1 MGRRIILLSD
11 GTGNSSASFWRTN
24 VWRMFEALDLSGDDQ
39 IAFYDDGVGT
49 SSFKPM
55 AILGGAFGFGLKR
68 NVIALYTFACR
79 NHRNSADELFGFGFS
94 RGAFTIR
101 VLMGLILDQ
110 GLIPSQK
117 LTETELEAE
126 AAQAYRRYHR
136 RHFHTNWWYISR
148 TVGGLFGYKPKDGHL
163 PPYPVP
169 KVRFL
174 GLWDTVAAYGLP
186 VDEMTRGVSQ
196 WIAPLELPN
205 HTLDPLVERACHAL
219 SLDDERTTFHPV
231 LWNERGQPPQPG
243 QPRYTKDEKITQV
256 WFAGVHA
263 NVGGGYPDDLL
274 AQIPLYWIM
283 EEAKVCGL
291 TFKRPPMIPD
301 AVTEANSAQDKDGR
315 LYDSRSGFGSYYR
328 FGPRRLSKLCNQIF
342 SRTLKDEVYVDRPKI
357 HESVLKR
364 IKNGAH
370 VYAPIGIPETYDV
383 VVTDTTNPTA
393 TLFRLEA
400 LPSALAAGS
409 AASETV
415 ATALARVHSERRVIW
430 PLVYLHSLLY
440 IVTVLTTALFIAFPL
455 SGRPDP
461 LNEIGPLR
469 WLSDVIRAVS
479 GFLPSWAS
487 DWFVGYA
494 SHPVQLIVFV
504 TTLSLLI
511 FATGRIASSTRDRM
525 ALLWKS
531 SLAQSIADPGSP
543 NSVLYRWGIY
553 LLNGLE
559 ICLKEYLIPAL
570 TAIVLIYAVVFG
582 GSHAAFNIFDDA
594 GLTCVGA
601 DKLLDVPEQG
611 VLISYKPSELCH
623 ASGYRIGRLDR
634 YLVWTNPEPA
644 ALAAEHPN
652 RVIGPQSCSPAVGV
666 PLKNGDVVTGPAGYS
681 TFHNRGG
688 GEVDLAPNHK
698 PLPTSSPSA

>member
-1 MGRRIILLSD
+1 M
-11 GTGNSSASFWRTN
+11 
-24 VWRMFEALDLSGDDQ
+24 
-39 IAFYDDGVGT
+39 
-49 SSFKPM
+49 
-55 AILGGAFGFGLKR
+55 
-68 NVIALYTFACR
+68 
-79 NHRNSADELFGFGFS
+79 
-94 RGAFTIR
+94 
-101 VLMGLILDQ
+101 
-110 GLIPSQK
+110 
-117 LTETELEAE
+117 
-126 AAQAYRRYHR
+126 
-136 RHFHTNWWYISR
+136 
-148 TVGGLFGYKPKDGHL
+148 
-163 PPYPVP
+163 
-169 KVRFL
+169 
-174 GLWDTVAAYGLP
+174 
-186 VDEMTRGVSQ
+186 
-196 WIAPLELPN
+196 
-205 HTLDPLVERACHAL
+205 
-219 SLDDERTTFHPV
+219 
-231 LWNERGQPPQPG
+231 
-243 QPRYTKDEKITQV
+243 
-256 WFAGVHA
+256 
-263 NVGGGYPDDLL
+263 GGY
-274 AQIPLYWIM
+274 
-283 EEAKVCGL
+283 
-291 TFKRPPMIPD
+291 MI
-301 AVTEANSAQDKDGR
+301 
-315 LYDSRSGFGSYYR
+315 SRSGFGSYYR

-688 GEVDLAPNHK
+688 GRLTWPQTISHFLLAPLRRDLFRPWFEMIARYGK
-698 PLPTSSPSA
+698 VGGEEEFLDPDPDPSVKDISEIVQPKIKGELFFYVNDAVIGIPGLFDQFYHDNTGCISVFIQPK